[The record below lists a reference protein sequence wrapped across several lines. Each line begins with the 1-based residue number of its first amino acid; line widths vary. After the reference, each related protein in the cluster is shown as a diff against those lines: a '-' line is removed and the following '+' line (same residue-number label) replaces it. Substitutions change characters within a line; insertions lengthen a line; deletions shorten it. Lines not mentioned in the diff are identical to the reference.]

1 MLRITKEKLYF
12 GNIDIP
18 REFLEKNLKLKF
30 EADFICVD
38 QEKSFRI
45 HNSNQSS
52 LSRQEEKNVKFLLKN
67 KDKIIRDY
75 QESIKE
81 PEPDFEQ
88 LKSQKLSEAENYRK
102 YLQFQP
108 IKYQSATF
116 STSEMARQNIMTS
129 VLILS
134 GSAKKYWRDS
144 KNNSHEFNAKNFKEI
159 ATLISERDTKLY
171 SVETEIKSAITKSNT
186 ISALVS
192 LKIAELWTKSERNYR
207 QSKKS

>member
-1 MLRITKEKLYF
+1 MLRITKEKLYL
-12 GNIDIP
+12 GDVNIP

-52 LSRQEEKNVKFLLKN
+52 LSKQEEKNVKFLLKN
-67 KDKIIRDY
+67 KDKIISDY

-81 PEPDFEQ
+81 PEPDFER

-102 YLQFQP
+102 HLQFQP

-129 VLILS
+129 VLLLGS
-134 GSAKKYWRDS
+134 SAKKYWRDS
-144 KNNSHEFNAKNFKEI
+144 ENNSHEFNAKNFKEI

-171 SVETEIKSAITKSNT
+171 SIETEIKSAITKSKT

-192 LKIAELWTKSERNYR
+192 LKIAELWTKSEKNYR

>member
-1 MLRITKEKLYF
+1 MLRITKEKLYL
-12 GNIDIP
+12 GEINIP

-30 EADFICVD
+30 EADFVCVD
-38 QEKSFRI
+38 EEKSFKI
-45 HNSNQSS
+45 HNSNQGS
-52 LSRQEEKNVKFLLKN
+52 LSKQEEKNVKFLLKN
-67 KDKIIRDY
+67 KDKIISDY

-102 YLQFQP
+102 HLQFLP
-108 IKYQSATF
+108 IKYQNAAF

-129 VLILS
+129 ILILS
-134 GSAKKYWRDS
+134 GSTKKYWRDS
-144 KNNSHEFNAKNFKEI
+144 ENNSHEFNAKNFKEI

-171 SVETEIKSAITKSNT
+171 SIETEIKSAITKSKT

-192 LKIAELWTKSERNYR
+192 LKIADLWTKSEKNYR

>member
-1 MLRITKEKLYF
+1 MLRITKEKLYL
-12 GNIDIP
+12 GDIHIP
-18 REFLEKNLKLKF
+18 REFLEKKLKLKF
-30 EADFICVD
+30 DADFVCVD
-38 QEKSFRI
+38 EEKSFKI

-52 LSRQEEKNVKFLLKN
+52 LSKQEEKNVKFLLKN
-67 KDKIIRDY
+67 KDKIISDY
-75 QESIKE
+75 QESIKK
-81 PEPDFEQ
+81 PEPDLEQ

-102 YLQFQP
+102 HLQFQP

-129 VLILS
+129 VLILN

-144 KNNSHEFNAKNFKEI
+144 ENNSHEFNAKNFKEI

-171 SVETEIKSAITKSNT
+171 SIETEIKSAITKSKT
-186 ISALVS
+186 ISS
-192 LKIAELWTKSERNYR
+192 LASIKIADLWTKSERNYR

>member
-12 GNIDIP
+12 GEVHIP

-30 EADFICVD
+30 DADFVCVD
-38 QEKSFRI
+38 EEKSFKI
-45 HNSNQSS
+45 HNSNQGS
-52 LSRQEEKNVKFLLKN
+52 LSKQEEKSVKFLLKN
-67 KDKIIRDY
+67 KDKIISDY
-75 QESIKE
+75 RESIKE

-102 YLQFQP
+102 HLQFQP

-129 VLILS
+129 VLLLGS
-134 GSAKKYWRDS
+134 SAKKYWQDNE
-144 KNNSHEFNAKNFKEI
+144 NNSHEFNAKNFKEI

-171 SVETEIKSAITKSNT
+171 SIETEIKSAITKSKT
-186 ISALVS
+186 ISS
-192 LKIAELWTKSERNYR
+192 LASIKIADVWTKSERNYR